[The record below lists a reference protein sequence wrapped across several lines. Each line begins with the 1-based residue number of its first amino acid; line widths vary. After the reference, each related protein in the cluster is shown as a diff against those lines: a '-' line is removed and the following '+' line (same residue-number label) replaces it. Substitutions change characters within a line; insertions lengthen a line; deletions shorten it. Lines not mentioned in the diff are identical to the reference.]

1 MRPWASRKSMK
12 AKIDALLQ
20 ENAELRQQILD
31 LKNVVE
37 QMDGIGH
44 CVSNYCLGCKFCLFI
59 GHSHQIPTGCM
70 RDKLC
75 RHFESVD
82 TQARNHQRRQCY
94 QQGDEG
100 DPVVQYIA

>member
-12 AKIDALLQ
+12 ARIDVLLQ
-20 ENAELRQQILD
+20 ENAELRLQILD
-31 LKNVVE
+31 LKNVVG

-59 GHSHQIPTGCM
+59 GHSHQIPIGCM

-82 TQARNHQRRQCY
+82 TQA
-94 QQGDEG
+94 
-100 DPVVQYIA
+100 